1 MTPCPPIL
9 NRSTTTRIPL
19 TPQQTTHSLSSSKW
33 TSETFPSAVT
43 MVLRT
48 LMSTHLRHSRSR
60 PTPPPLVLCLL
71 LPLAVRKFPNI
82 IRISN
87 VNNTTITT
95 TTPIPSPTIIVR
107 VTPTTVLPPVT
118 RRRRTTTANS
128 AITLQPWR
136 SPPSHPH
143 TSIPNCRWSPPS
155 LCPVPLWMTP
165 TAETPARS
173 TSALPVL
180 VVSIL
185 LNLLSF
191 VVTDVISTAFARA
204 YNLKTHMATHDPNRL
219 KPHVC
224 PHRSCGRSFSRKH
237 DLGRHL
243 ISIHRD
249 DSICSSQ
256 HSASSKKSIGVEKG
270 PRGWCE
276 GCGKGWV
283 GRDGDCE
290 CHDIK

>member
-185 LNLLSF
+185 LNLLSSLLMSYPQLSLEPTISRLTWPPMTPTDSSPTCAPTDL
-191 VVTDVISTAFARA
+191 VAAHSVASTISAVTSSVSIVTTRSALRNT
-204 YNLKTHMATHDPNRL
+204 LRL
-219 KPHVC
+219 RRNPSV
-224 PHRSCGRSFSRKH
+224 SRK
-237 DLGRHL
+237 
-243 ISIHRD
+243 
-249 DSICSSQ
+249 
-256 HSASSKKSIGVEKG
+256 APVAGV
-270 PRGWCE
+270 RGV
-276 GCGKGWV
+276 GKV
-283 GRDGDCE
+283 G
-290 CHDIK
+290 